1 MFFWEENRTLHIVS
15 DICQNDIMQY
25 LLQTGV
31 EPFAKDYV
39 YLVYSVYTC
48 CQGSTAEEEINESTK

>member
-1 MFFWEENRTLHIVS
+1 MS
-15 DICQNDIMQY
+15 DICQNDIMPY